1 MNPFV
6 RKARL
11 QESLADEVRCLTC
24 ERRCVIAPGHRGVC
38 KTRQNIDG
46 KLCTLIYG
54 MVSSLSANP
63 IEKKP
68 FFHFYPGTLALT
80 AGSFG
85 CNFTCPWCQNWEISK
100 AAPVRSWRFY
110 LGPEEFV
117 EKAAGGGC
125 RGTSISFNEP
135 TLSLEWATDVFPLAR
150 RRGLYN
156 TFVTNGYMTLQAL
169 DLLIDAGLD
178 AINVDIKGSAKA
190 VKRYCGVDVEVVWR
204 NARYAKARGL
214 HLEVTTLIIPAVN
227 DDEKTLRDI
236 ARRIHREISPE
247 TPWHVTGYY
256 PAYRFTTLATPV
268 ETLESAHG
276 IGKSEGLRYVYVGN
290 VPGHTLENT
299 YCPRCGTLLIRRHG
313 FVVTQVNLV
322 GKACPQCGESI
333 PIIDAKA
340 PDES

>member
-1 MNPFV
+1 
-6 RKARL
+6 
-11 QESLADEVRCLTC
+11 
-24 ERRCVIAPGHRGVC
+24 
-38 KTRQNIDG
+38 
-46 KLCTLIYG
+46 
-54 MVSSLSANP
+54 
-63 IEKKP
+63 
-68 FFHFYPGTLALT
+68 
-80 AGSFG
+80 
-85 CNFTCPWCQNWEISK
+85 
-100 AAPVRSWRFY
+100 
-110 LGPEEFV
+110 
-117 EKAAGGGC
+117 
-125 RGTSISFNEP
+125 
-135 TLSLEWATDVFPLAR
+135 
-150 RRGLYN
+150 
-156 TFVTNGYMTLQAL
+156 MTLQAL